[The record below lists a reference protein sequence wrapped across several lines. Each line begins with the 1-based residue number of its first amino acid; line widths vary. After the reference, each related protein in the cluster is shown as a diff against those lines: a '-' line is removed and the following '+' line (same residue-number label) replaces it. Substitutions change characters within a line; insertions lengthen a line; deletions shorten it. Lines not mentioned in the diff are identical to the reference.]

1 MTRTADLLTVLHQI
15 DAYKGKTCATCKDY
29 QYGHVRCALGHQPV
43 GDDDGCD
50 DWTKKPPLQQAGGM
64 S

>member
-1 MTRTADLLTVLHQI
+1 MTTADLLTVLHAI
-15 DAYKGKTCATCKDY
+15 DRLRGEVCGTCNHY
-29 QYGHVRCALGHQPV
+29 QYGHVRCALGHGPY

-50 DWTKKPPLQQAGGM
+50 DWQKKPPLQHAGGM